1 MSSIK
6 AKVVNNRTIKA
17 RTGTQNAVKVLSQQT
32 SAASK
37 LIDLNDVNA
46 QLKTRDG
53 MILVW
58 DLSTQ
63 TFVMTDTIDSSTL
76 VLSGIVTFTNET
88 NSSSTSTGALV
99 VNGGIGVSESVNIGG
114 NISIVGITS
123 LSSSGGITTPGG
135 DLYVGGNLYINDNVS
150 IVGFVSVTEGLYY
163 DSGDYNGPNGVAY
176 FDNDGKLVGASS
188 TETSIETSNYILT
201 TLETAGIGTPAWT
214 STIDGGSY

>member
-1 MSSIK
+1 MPRL
-6 AKVVNNRTIKA
+6 AH
-17 RTGTQNAVKVLSQQT
+17 Q
-32 SAASK
+32 K

-58 DLSTQ
+58 DIPTQ

-76 VLSGIVTFTNET
+76 VLSGIATFTNET
-88 NSSSTSTGALV
+88 DSSSTSTGALV

-114 NISIVGITS
+114 NISIAGITS
-123 LSSSGGITTPGG
+123 LSSSGGITTTGG
-135 DLYVGGNLYINDNVS
+135 DLYVGEDLTVS
-150 IVGFVSVTEGLYY
+150 GLSTFKNNISITGFASVTEGLYY

-176 FDNDGKLVGASS
+176 FNTEGKLIGASS
-188 TETSIETSNYILT
+188 TETAITTSNYILT
-201 TLETAGIGTPAWT
+201 TLEIAGIGTPAWT